1 VSSHRKY
8 APSWVPDPHHH
19 PDSPR
24 DVRDRLDDQ
33 QEFNNKVVGAQGGT
47 ACDEIDEMIRLPI
60 RGIFVG
66 KLSELAYHDPKYPKV
81 DAYDSKLR
89 NRLSFRGG
97 LFDPECRASW
107 RTAEGF
113 TTTVHTVCGA
123 GDMIYILDVSDSPS
137 VLHKLDNSSECIFKG
152 LAWTRQSVDTNTA
165 VAKNYPRGQGYW
177 SHAEETTACTIQTF
191 QPVR

>member
-1 VSSHRKY
+1 MTLIR
-8 APSWVPDPHHH
+8 APSWVPDPSHH

-66 KLSELAYHDPKYPKV
+66 KLSEYPKV

-107 RTAEGF
+107 RAAEGF
-113 TTTVHTVCGA
+113 TTTVHTVCGP
-123 GDMIYILDVSDSPS
+123 GDMIYILDVSDSPC
-137 VLHKLDNSSECIFKG
+137 VLHKLDNSSEYIFKG

-177 SHAEETTACTIQTF
+177 SHAEEITACTIQTF